1 MNPGVYPDY
10 DDLGARLRGI
20 DKLEVA
26 AVNQWSPEVAIRNSI
41 RISSK
46 WWVGTING
54 VEEMVVGVAPVQG
67 MDRWGAPWMLSSD
80 KFLHSPGAAKDF
92 LKRSKHFVDE
102 CAEGYDVLFN
112 LISEHNHASR
122 RWLRFAGF
130 SIKERPW
137 HTFKGFRFLEFIR
150 VTPGGHYDLDNLN
163 V

>member
-1 MNPGVYPDY
+1 MGKLVMNPGVYPDY

-80 KFLHSPGAAKDF
+80 KFLHSP
-92 LKRSKHFVDE
+92 
-102 CAEGYDVLFN
+102 
-112 LISEHNHASR
+112 
-122 RWLRFAGF
+122 

-137 HTFKGFRFLEFIR
+137 HTFRGFRFLEFIR
-150 VTPGGHYDLDNLN
+150 VTPGGHYDLDNLH